1 MGGTG
6 DLSDYTLGDP
16 AQPEHRFVR
25 GTPVRPWP
33 EVSGDP
39 ACPDRRVPSGRNRPD
54 GSAWKLVIRE
64 IFERRGDRSRLGGI
78 RIEEDLH
85 VRYGGTTLRA
95 IAIVIEVLILM
106 GVIYC
111 LFLAARLTMLDVGFD
126 SKYNR
131 FVTWT
136 LRIVGGMVSA
146 FFIAHLTLFYPKLLP

>member
-1 MGGTG
+1 
-6 DLSDYTLGDP
+6 L
-16 AQPEHRFVR
+16 
-25 GTPVRPWP
+25 RP
-33 EVSGDP
+33 
-39 ACPDRRVPSGRNRPD
+39 
-54 GSAWKLVIRE
+54 
-64 IFERRGDRSRLGGI
+64 
-78 RIEEDLH
+78 
-85 VRYGGTTLRA
+85 

-136 LRIVGGMVSA
+136 LRIVGGMISA